1 MNSSSRKRNS
11 VSERIEAWDSQAAT
25 MSPSRAR
32 HQRNKPAQDDDD
44 TSIQGLTPAQIS
56 VLAQKVYD
64 LLLDELR
71 IEAERHG
78 RGGFR

>member
-1 MNSSSRKRNS
+1 MSESTDTIEGTEVEARPRNNSQ
-11 VSERIEAWDSQAAT
+11 EDSD
-25 MSPSRAR
+25 SF
-32 HQRNKPAQDDDD
+32 
-44 TSIQGLTPAQIS
+44 IQGLTPAQIQ

-78 RGGFR
+78 RRGLR

>member
-1 MNSSSRKRNS
+1 MADLTETIEGTEVQQRN
-11 VSERIEAWDSQAAT
+11 DSQED
-25 MSPSRAR
+25 SDSL
-32 HQRNKPAQDDDD
+32 
-44 TSIQGLTPAQIS
+44 IQGLTPAQIQ

-78 RGGFR
+78 RGRLR

>member
-11 VSERIEAWDSQAAT
+11 VSERIEAWESHAAT
-25 MSPSRAR
+25 LSPSRAR
-32 HQRNKPAQDDDD
+32 QRRNRPRQDDDD
-44 TSIQGLTPAQIS
+44 TSIQGLTPAQVS

-71 IEAERHG
+71 LEAERHG
-78 RGGFR
+78 RGGF